1 MWTMSERS
9 TRDVSRPGRRR
20 TALGKRLD
28 EIRERIKASGEPLLS
43 WEEIDRELAER
54 RGEART
60 DDGDD

>member
-1 MWTMSERS
+1 MSERS
-9 TRDVSRPGRRR
+9 TQDVSRRGRRK
-20 TALGKRLD
+20 TPLGRRLD